1 MKQIK
6 LLNRNL
12 ELMYR
17 RELRAGL
24 VVLLAATILYF
35 GISYLKNSSLFS
47 KGITIYS
54 VYDRVEGLMGS
65 QPVTINGLA
74 VGRIASIY
82 FHPDQSGRVVV
93 AMTIDTDYPIPVT
106 TLAQI
111 KSSDLLGAKEIALQ
125 LGTGRVLIEHGDTL
139 RSAIEESLGD
149 AINKEVLPVKVKTEK
164 LIASLDTAVQI
175 LTGFLKGGVE
185 RDFRSSFSNINQ
197 SLIHLNEITTEL
209 STYMAENRESLGR
222 ATQNFER
229 LSKTLSDNRDELE
242 RVFANAANLSDS
254 LGKANVGQTML
265 ALERTSKNLDLVT
278 GRIANGE
285 GTLGKLS
292 AQDSLYNQID
302 KTVQSLDR
310 LLLDLRYHPER
321 YVRLSVFGRRPSR
334 ASDE

>member
-1 MKQIK
+1 MFS
-6 LLNRNL
+6 
-12 ELMYR
+12 
-17 RELRAGL
+17 RELKAGL
-24 VVLLAATILYF
+24 VVLIAGLVLYF
-35 GISYLKNSSLFS
+35 GISYLKNSNLF
-47 KGITIYS
+47 KEGITLYS
-54 VYDRVEGLMGS
+54 VYDKVEGIMGS

-74 VGRIASIY
+74 VGRIEDIY

-93 AMTIDTDYPIPVT
+93 AMTINTKYPITVT

-111 KSSDLLGAKEIALQ
+111 KSSDLLGAKEISLEI
-125 LGTGRVLIEHGDTL
+125 GPGSVLVEDGDTL

-149 AINKEVLPVKVKTEK
+149 AINKEVLPVKIKTEK
-164 LIASLDTAVQI
+164 LIGSLDTAIQI

-185 RDFRSSFSNINQ
+185 NDFRSSFSNVNQ

-209 STYMAENRESLGR
+209 STYMVENRESLGR

-229 LSKTLSDNRDELE
+229 LSKSLADNRDELE
-242 RVFANAANLSDS
+242 RVFENVANISDS

-265 ALERTSKNLDLVT
+265 ALERTSRNLDIVT
-278 GRIANGE
+278 GRMANGE

-334 ASDE
+334 VEEE

>member
-1 MKQIK
+1 M
-6 LLNRNL
+6 LS
-12 ELMYR
+12 
-17 RELRAGL
+17 RELKAGL
-24 VVLLAATILYF
+24 VVLAAALVLYF
-35 GISYLKNSSLFS
+35 GISYLKNSRLF
-47 KGITIYS
+47 KEGITIYS
-54 VYDRVEGLMGS
+54 VYDRVEGIMGS

-74 VGRIASIY
+74 VGRIEDIY

-93 AMTIDTDYPIPVT
+93 AMTINTEYPIPVT

-125 LGTGRVLIEHGDTL
+125 IGNGSVLVEDGDTL

-164 LIASLDTAVQI
+164 LIASLDTAIQI

-185 RDFRSSFSNINQ
+185 RDFRSSFSNVNQ

-222 ATQNFER
+222 ATQNFEK
-229 LSKTLSDNRDELE
+229 LSKTLADNRGELE
-242 RVFANAANLSDS
+242 RVFENVANISDS
-254 LGKANVGQTML
+254 LGQANVGQTML
-265 ALERTSKNLDLVT
+265 ALERTSRNLDVVT

-285 GTLGKLS
+285 GTLGRLS

-334 ASDE
+334 VEEE

>member
-1 MKQIK
+1 M
-6 LLNRNL
+6 LS
-12 ELMYR
+12 
-17 RELRAGL
+17 RELKAGL
-24 VVLLAATILYF
+24 VVLTAGLVLYF
-35 GISYLKNSSLFS
+35 GISYLKNSNLF
-47 KGITIYS
+47 KEGITLYS
-54 VYDRVEGLMGS
+54 VYDKVEGIMGS

-74 VGRIASIY
+74 VGRIENIY

-93 AMTIDTDYPIPVT
+93 AMTINTDYPITVT

-111 KSSDLLGAKEIALQ
+111 KSSDLLGAKEIALEI
-125 LGTGRVLIEHGDTL
+125 GSGSVLVEDGDTL
-139 RSAIEESLGD
+139 RSSIEESLGD
-149 AINKEVLPVKVKTEK
+149 AINKEVLPVKIKTEK
-164 LIASLDTAVQI
+164 LIASLDTAIQI

-185 RDFRSSFSNINQ
+185 NDFRSSFSNVNQ

-209 STYMAENRESLGR
+209 SSYMVENRESLGR

-229 LSKTLSDNRDELE
+229 LSKSLADNRDELE
-242 RVFANAANLSDS
+242 RVFENVANISDS

-265 ALERTSKNLDLVT
+265 ALERTSKNLDIVT
-278 GRIANGE
+278 SRMANGE

-334 ASDE
+334 VEEE

>member
-1 MKQIK
+1 M
-6 LLNRNL
+6 LS
-12 ELMYR
+12 
-17 RELRAGL
+17 RELKAGL
-24 VVLLAATILYF
+24 VVLIAGLVLYF
-35 GISYLKNSSLFS
+35 GISYLKNSNLF
-47 KGITIYS
+47 KEGITLYS
-54 VYDRVEGLMGS
+54 VYDKVEGIMGS

-74 VGRIASIY
+74 VGRIEDIY

-93 AMTIDTDYPIPVT
+93 AMTINSDYPITVT

-111 KSSDLLGAKEIALQ
+111 KSSDLLGAKEISLEI
-125 LGTGRVLIEHGDTL
+125 GPGSVLVEDGDTL

-149 AINKEVLPVKVKTEK
+149 AINKEVLPVKIKTEK
-164 LIASLDTAVQI
+164 LIASLDTAIQI

-185 RDFRSSFSNINQ
+185 NDFRSSFSNVNQ

-209 STYMAENRESLGR
+209 STYMVENRESLGR

-229 LSKTLSDNRDELE
+229 LSKSLADNRDELE
-242 RVFANAANLSDS
+242 RVFENVANISDS

-265 ALERTSKNLDLVT
+265 ALERTSKNLDIVT
-278 GRIANGE
+278 GRMANGE

-334 ASDE
+334 AEEE

>member
-1 MKQIK
+1 MPM
-6 LLNRNL
+6 LS
-12 ELMYR
+12 
-17 RELRAGL
+17 RELKAGL
-24 VVLLAATILYF
+24 VVLTAGLVLYF
-35 GISYLKNSSLFS
+35 GISYLKNSNLF
-47 KGITIYS
+47 KEGITLYS
-54 VYDRVEGLMGS
+54 VYDKVEGIMGS

-74 VGRIASIY
+74 VGRIENIY

-93 AMTIDTDYPIPVT
+93 AMTINTDYPITVT

-111 KSSDLLGAKEIALQ
+111 KSSDLLGAKEIALEI
-125 LGTGRVLIEHGDTL
+125 GSGSVLVEDGDTL

-149 AINKEVLPVKVKTEK
+149 AINKEVLPVKIKTEK
-164 LIASLDTAVQI
+164 LIASLDTAIQI

-185 RDFRSSFSNINQ
+185 NDFRSSFSNVNQ

-209 STYMAENRESLGR
+209 STYMVENRESLGR

-229 LSKTLSDNRDELE
+229 LSKSLADNRDELE
-242 RVFANAANLSDS
+242 RVFENVANISDS

-265 ALERTSKNLDLVT
+265 ALERTSKNLDIVT
-278 GRIANGE
+278 GRMANGE

-334 ASDE
+334 VEEE

>member
-1 MKQIK
+1 M
-6 LLNRNL
+6 LS
-12 ELMYR
+12 
-17 RELRAGL
+17 RELKAGL
-24 VVLLAATILYF
+24 VVLIAGLVLYF
-35 GISYLKNSSLFS
+35 GISYLKNSNLF
-47 KGITIYS
+47 KEGITLYS
-54 VYDRVEGLMGS
+54 VYDKVEGIMGS

-74 VGRIASIY
+74 VGRIEDIY

-93 AMTIDTDYPIPVT
+93 AMTINSDYPITVT

-111 KSSDLLGAKEIALQ
+111 KSSDLLGAKEISLEI
-125 LGTGRVLIEHGDTL
+125 GPGSVLVEDGDTL

-149 AINKEVLPVKVKTEK
+149 AINKEVLPVKIKTEK
-164 LIASLDTAVQI
+164 LIASLDTAIQI

-185 RDFRSSFSNINQ
+185 NDFRSSFSNVNQ

-209 STYMAENRESLGR
+209 STYMVENRESLGR

-229 LSKTLSDNRDELE
+229 LSKSLADNRDKLE
-242 RVFANAANLSDS
+242 RVFANVANISDS

-265 ALERTSKNLDLVT
+265 ALERTSKNLDIVT
-278 GRIANGE
+278 GRMANGE

-334 ASDE
+334 VEEE

>member
-1 MKQIK
+1 M
-6 LLNRNL
+6 LS
-12 ELMYR
+12 
-17 RELRAGL
+17 RELKAGL
-24 VVLLAATILYF
+24 VVLTAGLVLYF
-35 GISYLKNSSLFS
+35 GISYLKNSNLF
-47 KGITIYS
+47 KEGITLYS
-54 VYDRVEGLMGS
+54 VYDKVEGIMGS

-74 VGRIASIY
+74 VGRIENIY

-93 AMTIDTDYPIPVT
+93 AMTINTDYPITVT

-111 KSSDLLGAKEIALQ
+111 KSSDLLGAKEIALEI
-125 LGTGRVLIEHGDTL
+125 GSGSVLVEDGDTL
-139 RSAIEESLGD
+139 RSSIEESLGD
-149 AINKEVLPVKVKTEK
+149 AINKEVLPVKIKTEK
-164 LIASLDTAVQI
+164 LIASLDTAIQI

-185 RDFRSSFSNINQ
+185 NDFRSSFSNVNQ

-209 STYMAENRESLGR
+209 STYMVENRESLGR

-229 LSKTLSDNRDELE
+229 LSKSLADNRDELE
-242 RVFANAANLSDS
+242 RVFENVANISDS

-265 ALERTSKNLDLVT
+265 ALERTSKNLDIVT
-278 GRIANGE
+278 GRMANGE

-334 ASDE
+334 VEEE

>member
-1 MKQIK
+1 M
-6 LLNRNL
+6 LS
-12 ELMYR
+12 
-17 RELRAGL
+17 RELKAGL
-24 VVLLAATILYF
+24 VVLTAGLVLYF
-35 GISYLKNSSLFS
+35 GISYLKNSNLF
-47 KGITIYS
+47 KEGITLYS
-54 VYDRVEGLMGS
+54 VYDKVEGIMGS

-74 VGRIASIY
+74 VGRIENIY

-93 AMTIDTDYPIPVT
+93 AMTINTDYPITVT

-111 KSSDLLGAKEIALQ
+111 KSSDLLGAKEIALEI
-125 LGTGRVLIEHGDTL
+125 GSGSVLVEDGDTL

-149 AINKEVLPVKVKTEK
+149 AINKEVLPVKIKTEK
-164 LIASLDTAVQI
+164 LIASLDTAIQI

-185 RDFRSSFSNINQ
+185 NDFRSSFSNVNQ

-209 STYMAENRESLGR
+209 STYMVENRESLGR

-229 LSKTLSDNRDELE
+229 LSKSLADNRDELE
-242 RVFANAANLSDS
+242 RVFENVANISDS

-265 ALERTSKNLDLVT
+265 ALERTSKNLDIVT
-278 GRIANGE
+278 GRMANGE

-321 YVRLSVFGRRPSR
+321 YVLLSVFGRRPSR
-334 ASDE
+334 VEEE

>member
-1 MKQIK
+1 M
-6 LLNRNL
+6 LS
-12 ELMYR
+12 
-17 RELRAGL
+17 RELKAGFVVLTAGL
-24 VVLLAATILYF
+24 VLYF
-35 GISYLKNSSLFS
+35 GISYLKNSNLF
-47 KGITIYS
+47 KEGITLYS
-54 VYDRVEGLMGS
+54 VYDKVEGIMGS

-74 VGRIASIY
+74 VGRIENIY

-93 AMTIDTDYPIPVT
+93 AMTINTDYPITVT

-111 KSSDLLGAKEIALQ
+111 KSSDLLGAKEIALEI
-125 LGTGRVLIEHGDTL
+125 GSGSVLVEDGDTL
-139 RSAIEESLGD
+139 RSSIEESLGD
-149 AINKEVLPVKVKTEK
+149 AINKEVLPVKIKTEK
-164 LIASLDTAVQI
+164 LIASLDTAIQI

-185 RDFRSSFSNINQ
+185 NDFRSSFSNVNQ

-209 STYMAENRESLGR
+209 STYMVENRESLGR

-229 LSKTLSDNRDELE
+229 LSKSLADNRDELE
-242 RVFANAANLSDS
+242 RVFENVANISDS

-265 ALERTSKNLDLVT
+265 ALERTSKNLDIVT
-278 GRIANGE
+278 GRMANGE

-334 ASDE
+334 VEEE

>member
-1 MKQIK
+1 M
-6 LLNRNL
+6 LS
-12 ELMYR
+12 
-17 RELRAGL
+17 RELKAGL
-24 VVLLAATILYF
+24 VVLIAGLVLYF
-35 GISYLKNSSLFS
+35 GISYLKNSNLF
-47 KGITIYS
+47 KEGITLYS
-54 VYDRVEGLMGS
+54 VYDKVEGIMGS

-74 VGRIASIY
+74 VGRIEDIY

-93 AMTIDTDYPIPVT
+93 AMTINSDYPITVT

-111 KSSDLLGAKEIALQ
+111 KSSDLLGAKEISLEI
-125 LGTGRVLIEHGDTL
+125 GPGSVLVEDGDTL

-149 AINKEVLPVKVKTEK
+149 AINKEVLPVKIKTEK
-164 LIASLDTAVQI
+164 LIASLDTAIQI

-185 RDFRSSFSNINQ
+185 NDFRSSFSNVNK

-209 STYMAENRESLGR
+209 STYMVENRESLGR
-222 ATQNFER
+222 STQNFER
-229 LSKTLSDNRDELE
+229 LSKSLADNRDELE
-242 RVFANAANLSDS
+242 RVFANVANISDS

-265 ALERTSKNLDLVT
+265 ALERTSKNLDIVT

-334 ASDE
+334 VEEE

>member
-1 MKQIK
+1 M
-6 LLNRNL
+6 LS
-12 ELMYR
+12 
-17 RELRAGL
+17 RELKAGL
-24 VVLLAATILYF
+24 VVLIAGLVLYF
-35 GISYLKNSSLFS
+35 GISYLKNSNLF
-47 KGITIYS
+47 KEGITLYS
-54 VYDRVEGLMGS
+54 VYDKVEGIMGS

-74 VGRIASIY
+74 FGRIENIY

-93 AMTIDTDYPIPVT
+93 AMTINTDYPITVT

-111 KSSDLLGAKEIALQ
+111 KSSDLLGAKEIALEI
-125 LGTGRVLIEHGDTL
+125 GSGSVLVEDGDTL

-149 AINKEVLPVKVKTEK
+149 AINKEVLPVKIKTEK
-164 LIASLDTAVQI
+164 LIASLDTAIQI

-185 RDFRSSFSNINQ
+185 NDFRSSFSNVNQ

-209 STYMAENRESLGR
+209 STYMVENRESLGR

-229 LSKTLSDNRDELE
+229 LSKSLADNRDELE
-242 RVFANAANLSDS
+242 RVFENVANISDS

-265 ALERTSKNLDLVT
+265 ALERTSKNLDIVT
-278 GRIANGE
+278 GRMANGE

-334 ASDE
+334 VEEE

>member
-1 MKQIK
+1 M
-6 LLNRNL
+6 LS
-12 ELMYR
+12 
-17 RELRAGL
+17 RELKAGFVVLAAGL
-24 VVLLAATILYF
+24 VLYF
-35 GISYLKNSSLFS
+35 GISYLKNSNLF
-47 KGITIYS
+47 KEGITLYS
-54 VYDRVEGLMGS
+54 VYDKVEGIMGS

-74 VGRIASIY
+74 VGRIEDIY

-93 AMTIDTDYPIPVT
+93 AMTINSDYPITVT
-106 TLAQI
+106 SLAQI
-111 KSSDLLGAKEIALQ
+111 KSSDLLGAKEISLEI
-125 LGTGRVLIEHGDTL
+125 GPGSVLVEDGDTL
-139 RSAIEESLGD
+139 LSAIEESLGD

-164 LIASLDTAVQI
+164 LIASLDTAIQI
-175 LTGFLKGGVE
+175 LTGFLMGGVE
-185 RDFRSSFSNINQ
+185 NDFRSSFSNVNQ

-209 STYMAENRESLGR
+209 STYMVENRESLGR

-229 LSKTLSDNRDELE
+229 LSKSLADNRDKLE
-242 RVFANAANLSDS
+242 RVFENVANISDS

-265 ALERTSKNLDLVT
+265 ALERTSHNLDVVT
-278 GRIANGE
+278 GRMANGE

-334 ASDE
+334 VEEE

>member
-1 MKQIK
+1 M
-6 LLNRNL
+6 LS
-12 ELMYR
+12 
-17 RELRAGL
+17 RELKAGL
-24 VVLLAATILYF
+24 VVLIAGLVLYF
-35 GISYLKNSSLFS
+35 GISYLKNSNLF
-47 KGITIYS
+47 KEGITLYS
-54 VYDRVEGLMGS
+54 VYDKVEGIMGS

-74 VGRIASIY
+74 VGRIENIY

-93 AMTIDTDYPIPVT
+93 AMTINTDYPITVT

-111 KSSDLLGAKEIALQ
+111 KSSDLLGAKEIALEI
-125 LGTGRVLIEHGDTL
+125 GSGSVLVEDGDTL

-149 AINKEVLPVKVKTEK
+149 AINKEVLPVKIKTEK
-164 LIASLDTAVQI
+164 LIASLDTAIQI

-185 RDFRSSFSNINQ
+185 NDFRSSFSNVNQ

-209 STYMAENRESLGR
+209 STYMVENRESLGR

-229 LSKTLSDNRDELE
+229 LSKSLADNRDELE
-242 RVFANAANLSDS
+242 RVFENVANISDS

-278 GRIANGE
+278 GRMANGE

-334 ASDE
+334 VEEE

>member
-1 MKQIK
+1 MFS
-6 LLNRNL
+6 
-12 ELMYR
+12 
-17 RELRAGL
+17 RELKAGL
-24 VVLLAATILYF
+24 VVLIAGLVLYF
-35 GISYLKNSSLFS
+35 GISYLKNSNLF
-47 KGITIYS
+47 KEGITLYS
-54 VYDRVEGLMGS
+54 VYDKVEGIMGS

-74 VGRIASIY
+74 VGRIEDIY

-93 AMTIDTDYPIPVT
+93 AMTINTKYPITVT

-111 KSSDLLGAKEIALQ
+111 KSSDLLGAKEISLEI
-125 LGTGRVLIEHGDTL
+125 GTGSVLVEDGDTL

-149 AINKEVLPVKVKTEK
+149 AINKEVLPVKIKTEK
-164 LIASLDTAVQI
+164 LIGSLDTAIQI

-185 RDFRSSFSNINQ
+185 NDFRSSFSNVNQ

-209 STYMAENRESLGR
+209 STYMVENRESLGR

-229 LSKTLSDNRDELE
+229 LSKSLADNRDELE
-242 RVFANAANLSDS
+242 RVFENVANISDS

-265 ALERTSKNLDLVT
+265 ALERTSRNLDIVT
-278 GRIANGE
+278 GRMANGE

-334 ASDE
+334 VEEE

>member
-1 MKQIK
+1 M
-6 LLNRNL
+6 LS
-12 ELMYR
+12 
-17 RELRAGL
+17 RELKAGL
-24 VVLLAATILYF
+24 VVLIAGLVLYF
-35 GISYLKNSSLFS
+35 GISYLKNSNLF
-47 KGITIYS
+47 KEGITLYS
-54 VYDRVEGLMGS
+54 VYEKVEGIMGS

-74 VGRIASIY
+74 VGRIENIY

-93 AMTIDTDYPIPVT
+93 AMTINTDYPITVT

-111 KSSDLLGAKEIALQ
+111 KSSDLLGAKEIALEI
-125 LGTGRVLIEHGDTL
+125 GSGSVLVEDGDTL

-149 AINKEVLPVKVKTEK
+149 AINKEVLPVKIKTEK
-164 LIASLDTAVQI
+164 LIASLDTAIQI

-185 RDFRSSFSNINQ
+185 NDFRSSFSNVNQ

-209 STYMAENRESLGR
+209 SSYMVENRESLGR

-229 LSKTLSDNRDELE
+229 LSKSLADNRDELE
-242 RVFANAANLSDS
+242 RVFENVANISDS

-265 ALERTSKNLDLVT
+265 ALERTSKNLDIVT
-278 GRIANGE
+278 GRMANGE

-334 ASDE
+334 VEEE

>member
-1 MKQIK
+1 M
-6 LLNRNL
+6 LS
-12 ELMYR
+12 
-17 RELRAGL
+17 RELKAGL
-24 VVLLAATILYF
+24 VVLTAGLVLYF
-35 GISYLKNSSLFS
+35 GISYLKNSNLF
-47 KGITIYS
+47 KEGITLYS
-54 VYDRVEGLMGS
+54 VYDKVEGIMGS

-74 VGRIASIY
+74 VGRIENIY

-93 AMTIDTDYPIPVT
+93 AMTINTDYPITVT

-111 KSSDLLGAKEIALQ
+111 KSSDLLGAKEIALEI
-125 LGTGRVLIEHGDTL
+125 GSGSVLVEDGDTL
-139 RSAIEESLGD
+139 RSSIEESLGD
-149 AINKEVLPVKVKTEK
+149 AINKEVLPVKIKTEK
-164 LIASLDTAVQI
+164 LIASLDTAIQI

-185 RDFRSSFSNINQ
+185 NDFRSSFSNVNQ

-209 STYMAENRESLGR
+209 SSYMVENRESLGR

-229 LSKTLSDNRDELE
+229 LSKSLADNRDELE
-242 RVFANAANLSDS
+242 RVFENVANISDS

-265 ALERTSKNLDLVT
+265 ALERTSKNLDIVT
-278 GRIANGE
+278 TRMANGE

-334 ASDE
+334 VEEE

>member
-1 MKQIK
+1 M
-6 LLNRNL
+6 LS
-12 ELMYR
+12 
-17 RELRAGL
+17 RELKAGL
-24 VVLLAATILYF
+24 VVLIAGLVLYF
-35 GISYLKNSSLFS
+35 GISYLKNSRLF
-47 KGITIYS
+47 KEGITIYS
-54 VYDRVEGLMGS
+54 VYDKVEGIMGS

-74 VGRIASIY
+74 VGRIEDIY

-93 AMTIDTDYPIPVT
+93 AMSINTKYPITVT

-111 KSSDLLGAKEIALQ
+111 KSSDLLGAKEIALEI
-125 LGTGRVLIEHGDTL
+125 GPGSVLVEDGDTL

-164 LIASLDTAVQI
+164 LIASLDTAIQI
-175 LTGFLKGGVE
+175 LTGFLQGGVE
-185 RDFRSSFSNINQ
+185 KDFRSSFSNVNQ

-209 STYMAENRESLGR
+209 STYMVENRESLGR

-229 LSKTLSDNRDELE
+229 LSKSLADNRDELE
-242 RVFANAANLSDS
+242 RVFENVANISDS

-265 ALERTSKNLDLVT
+265 ALERTSRNLDIVT
-278 GRIANGE
+278 GRMANGE

-334 ASDE
+334 VEEE

>member
-1 MKQIK
+1 MFS
-6 LLNRNL
+6 
-12 ELMYR
+12 
-17 RELRAGL
+17 RELKAGLIVLIAGL
-24 VVLLAATILYF
+24 VLYF
-35 GISYLKNSSLFS
+35 GISYLKNSRLF
-47 KGITIYS
+47 KEGITIYS
-54 VYDRVEGLMGS
+54 VYDKVEGIMGS

-74 VGRIASIY
+74 VGRIEDIY

-93 AMTIDTDYPIPVT
+93 SMNIDTKYPITVT

-125 LGTGRVLIEHGDTL
+125 IGPGSVLVEDGDTL

-164 LIASLDTAVQI
+164 LIASLDTAIQI
-175 LTGFLKGGVE
+175 LTGFLQGGVE
-185 RDFRSSFSNINQ
+185 KDFRSSFSNVNQ

-209 STYMAENRESLGR
+209 ATYMAENRESLGR

-229 LSKTLSDNRDELE
+229 LSRSLAENRGELE
-242 RVFANAANLSDS
+242 RVFENVANISDS
-254 LGKANVGQTML
+254 LGRANVGQTML
-265 ALERTSKNLDLVT
+265 ALERTSRNLDIVT
-278 GRIANGE
+278 GRMANGE

-334 ASDE
+334 VEEE

>member
-1 MKQIK
+1 M
-6 LLNRNL
+6 LS
-12 ELMYR
+12 
-17 RELRAGL
+17 RELKAGL
-24 VVLLAATILYF
+24 VVLTAGLVLYF
-35 GISYLKNSSLFS
+35 GISYLKNSNLF
-47 KGITIYS
+47 KEGITLYS
-54 VYDRVEGLMGS
+54 VYDKVEGIMGS

-74 VGRIASIY
+74 VGRIENIY

-93 AMTIDTDYPIPVT
+93 AMTINTDYPITVT

-111 KSSDLLGAKEIALQ
+111 KSSDLLGAKEIALEI
-125 LGTGRVLIEHGDTL
+125 GSGSVLVEDGDTL

-164 LIASLDTAVQI
+164 LIASLDTAIQI

-185 RDFRSSFSNINQ
+185 NDFRSSFSNVNQ

-209 STYMAENRESLGR
+209 STYMVENRESLGR

-229 LSKTLSDNRDELE
+229 LSKSLADNRDELE
-242 RVFANAANLSDS
+242 RVFANVANISDS

-265 ALERTSKNLDLVT
+265 ALERTSKNLDVVT
-278 GRIANGE
+278 GRMANGE

-334 ASDE
+334 VEEE

>member
-1 MKQIK
+1 M
-6 LLNRNL
+6 LS
-12 ELMYR
+12 
-17 RELRAGL
+17 RELKAGL
-24 VVLLAATILYF
+24 VVLIAGLVLYF
-35 GISYLKNSSLFS
+35 GISYLKNSNLF
-47 KGITIYS
+47 KEGITLYS
-54 VYDRVEGLMGS
+54 VYDKVEGIMGS

-74 VGRIASIY
+74 VGRIENIS

-93 AMTIDTDYPIPVT
+93 AMTINTDYPITVT

-111 KSSDLLGAKEIALQ
+111 KSSDLLGAKEIALEI
-125 LGTGRVLIEHGDTL
+125 GPGSVLVEDGDTL

-149 AINKEVLPVKVKTEK
+149 AINKEVLPVKIKTEK
-164 LIASLDTAVQI
+164 LIASLDTAIQI

-185 RDFRSSFSNINQ
+185 NDFRSSFSNVNQ

-209 STYMAENRESLGR
+209 STYMVENRESLGR

-229 LSKTLSDNRDELE
+229 LSKSLADNRDELE
-242 RVFANAANLSDS
+242 RVFENVANISDS

-265 ALERTSKNLDLVT
+265 ALERTSKNLDIVT
-278 GRIANGE
+278 GRMANGE

-334 ASDE
+334 VEEE

>member
-1 MKQIK
+1 MPM
-6 LLNRNL
+6 LS
-12 ELMYR
+12 
-17 RELRAGL
+17 RELKAGL
-24 VVLLAATILYF
+24 VVLIAGLVLYF
-35 GISYLKNSSLFS
+35 GISYLKNSKLF
-47 KGITIYS
+47 KEGITLYS
-54 VYDRVEGLMGS
+54 VYDKVEGIMGS

-74 VGRIASIY
+74 VGRIEDIY

-93 AMTIDTDYPIPVT
+93 AMTINSDYPIPVS

-111 KSSDLLGAKEIALQ
+111 KSSDLLGAKEISLKI
-125 LGTGRVLIEHGDTL
+125 GTGNVLVEDGDTL

-164 LIASLDTAVQI
+164 LIASLDTAIQI

-185 RDFRSSFSNINQ
+185 KDFRSSFSNVNQ

-209 STYMAENRESLGR
+209 STYMVENRESLGR
-222 ATQNFER
+222 STQNFER
-229 LSKTLSDNRDELE
+229 LSKSLADNRDELE
-242 RVFANAANLSDS
+242 RVFANVANISDS

-265 ALERTSKNLDLVT
+265 ALERTSKNLDIVT
-278 GRIANGE
+278 GRMANGE

-334 ASDE
+334 VEEE

>member
-1 MKQIK
+1 M
-6 LLNRNL
+6 LS
-12 ELMYR
+12 
-17 RELRAGL
+17 RELKAGL
-24 VVLLAATILYF
+24 VVLIAGLVLYF
-35 GISYLKNSSLFS
+35 GISYLKNSNLF
-47 KGITIYS
+47 KEGITLYS
-54 VYDRVEGLMGS
+54 VYDKVEGIMGS

-74 VGRIASIY
+74 VGRIENIY

-93 AMTIDTDYPIPVT
+93 AMTINTDYPITVT

-111 KSSDLLGAKEIALQ
+111 KSSDLLGAKEIALEI
-125 LGTGRVLIEHGDTL
+125 GSGSVLVEDGDTL

-149 AINKEVLPVKVKTEK
+149 AINKEVLPVKIKTEK
-164 LIASLDTAVQI
+164 LIASLDTAIQI

-185 RDFRSSFSNINQ
+185 NDFRSSFSNVNQ

-209 STYMAENRESLGR
+209 SSYMVENRESLGR

-229 LSKTLSDNRDELE
+229 LSKSLADNRDELE
-242 RVFANAANLSDS
+242 RVFENVANISDS

-265 ALERTSKNLDLVT
+265 ALERTSKNLDIVT
-278 GRIANGE
+278 GRMANGE

-334 ASDE
+334 VEEE

>member
-1 MKQIK
+1 M
-6 LLNRNL
+6 LS
-12 ELMYR
+12 
-17 RELRAGL
+17 RELKAGL
-24 VVLLAATILYF
+24 VVLIAGLVLYF
-35 GISYLKNSSLFS
+35 GISYLKNSNLF
-47 KGITIYS
+47 KEGITLYS
-54 VYDRVEGLMGS
+54 VYDKVEGIMCS

-74 VGRIASIY
+74 VGRIENIY

-93 AMTIDTDYPIPVT
+93 AMTINTDYPITVT

-111 KSSDLLGAKEIALQ
+111 KSSDLLGAKEIALEI
-125 LGTGRVLIEHGDTL
+125 GSGSVLVEDGDTL
-139 RSAIEESLGD
+139 RSAIEEYLGD
-149 AINKEVLPVKVKTEK
+149 AINKEVLPVKIKTEK
-164 LIASLDTAVQI
+164 LIASLDTAIQI

-185 RDFRSSFSNINQ
+185 NDFRSSFSNVNQ

-209 STYMAENRESLGR
+209 STYMVENRESLGR

-229 LSKTLSDNRDELE
+229 LSKSLADNRDELE
-242 RVFANAANLSDS
+242 RVFENVANISDS

-265 ALERTSKNLDLVT
+265 ALERTSKNLDIVT
-278 GRIANGE
+278 GRMANGE

-334 ASDE
+334 VEEE

>member
-1 MKQIK
+1 MFS
-6 LLNRNL
+6 
-12 ELMYR
+12 
-17 RELRAGL
+17 RELKAGL
-24 VVLLAATILYF
+24 VVLIAGLVLYF
-35 GISYLKNSSLFS
+35 GISYLKNSNLF
-47 KGITIYS
+47 KEGITLYS
-54 VYDRVEGLMGS
+54 VYDKVEGIMGS

-74 VGRIASIY
+74 VGRIEDIY

-93 AMTIDTDYPIPVT
+93 AMTINTKYPITVT

-111 KSSDLLGAKEIALQ
+111 KSSDLLGAKEISLEI
-125 LGTGRVLIEHGDTL
+125 GTGSVLVEDGDTL

-149 AINKEVLPVKVKTEK
+149 AINKEVLPVKIKTEK
-164 LIASLDTAVQI
+164 LIGSLDTAIQI

-185 RDFRSSFSNINQ
+185 NDFRSSFSNINQ

-209 STYMAENRESLGR
+209 STYMVENRESLGR

-229 LSKTLSDNRDELE
+229 LSKSLADNRDKLE
-242 RVFANAANLSDS
+242 RVFENVANISDS

-265 ALERTSKNLDLVT
+265 ALERTSHNLDVVT
-278 GRIANGE
+278 GRMANGE

-334 ASDE
+334 VEEE

>member
-1 MKQIK
+1 M
-6 LLNRNL
+6 LS
-12 ELMYR
+12 
-17 RELRAGL
+17 RELKAGL
-24 VVLLAATILYF
+24 VVLIAGLVLYF
-35 GISYLKNSSLFS
+35 GISYLKNSNLF
-47 KGITIYS
+47 KEGITLYS
-54 VYDRVEGLMGS
+54 VYDKVEGIMGS

-74 VGRIASIY
+74 VGRIENIY

-93 AMTIDTDYPIPVT
+93 AMTINTDYPITVT

-111 KSSDLLGAKEIALQ
+111 KSSDLLGAKEIALEI
-125 LGTGRVLIEHGDTL
+125 GSGSVLVEDGDTL

-149 AINKEVLPVKVKTEK
+149 AINKEVLPVKIKTEK
-164 LIASLDTAVQI
+164 LIASLDTAIQI

-185 RDFRSSFSNINQ
+185 NDFRSSFSNVNQ

-209 STYMAENRESLGR
+209 STYMVENRESLGR

-229 LSKTLSDNRDELE
+229 LSKSLADNRDELE
-242 RVFANAANLSDS
+242 RVFENVANISDS

-265 ALERTSKNLDLVT
+265 ALERTSKNLDIVT
-278 GRIANGE
+278 GRMANGE

-334 ASDE
+334 AEEE

>member
-1 MKQIK
+1 M
-6 LLNRNL
+6 LS
-12 ELMYR
+12 
-17 RELRAGL
+17 RELKAGL
-24 VVLLAATILYF
+24 VVLIAGLVLYF
-35 GISYLKNSSLFS
+35 GISYLKNSRLF
-47 KGITIYS
+47 KEGITIYS
-54 VYDRVEGLMGS
+54 VYDKVEGIMGS

-74 VGRIASIY
+74 VGRIEDIY

-93 AMTIDTDYPIPVT
+93 AMSINTKYPITVT

-111 KSSDLLGAKEIALQ
+111 KSSDLLGAKEIALEI
-125 LGTGRVLIEHGDTL
+125 GPGSVLVEDGDTL

-164 LIASLDTAVQI
+164 LIASLDTAIQI
-175 LTGFLKGGVE
+175 LTGFLQGGVE
-185 RDFRSSFSNINQ
+185 KDFRSSFSNVNQ

-209 STYMAENRESLGR
+209 STYMVENRESLGR

-229 LSKTLSDNRDELE
+229 LSKSLADNRDELE
-242 RVFANAANLSDS
+242 RVFENVANISDS

-265 ALERTSKNLDLVT
+265 ALERTSRNLDIVT
-278 GRIANGE
+278 GRMANGE

-334 ASDE
+334 IEEE